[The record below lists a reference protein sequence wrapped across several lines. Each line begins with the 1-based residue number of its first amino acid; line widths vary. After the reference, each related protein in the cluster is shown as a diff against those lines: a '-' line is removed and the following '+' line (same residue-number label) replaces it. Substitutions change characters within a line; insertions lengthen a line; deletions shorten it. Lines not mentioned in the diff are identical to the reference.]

1 VAVAFT
7 VTTITIDPSGAFA
20 YEDAFQFLS
29 KRGTQNEFQTHL
41 SALPAELG
49 LVTRSWEPGRAVAG
63 KPFVIQIQDAHSNPE
78 AEQNIAGILR
88 YLEEKFPD
96 LTIGLEGAKGRLHP
110 EYFEFF
116 SEFPEANRAVVDD
129 LRQKGELNGVELYLW
144 DKFQNRPETSDQR
157 LVSEVSSLK
166 SQVRVEGVE
175 DAELYR
181 ENLKTFRDLL
191 FRRDEIGTLLNPL
204 RAQLEKESSKAL
216 NPDLRDFLKE
226 RERRKEGKFNMS
238 QASGDPDLVA
248 YIRYLKSQTLK
259 VLQIDLTD
267 TIEQLRFPNLIRVL
281 LTEEAQKGFDQE
293 AAKREWADVLDAL
306 RVSAKEKS
314 ELKFVKAL
322 ETYGREQGLLPEA
335 EGEQFSYPV
344 ERALY
349 PRKLLEGLMLFI
361 QKHPVDLKAYSH
373 FMKSWKVLVLRSE
386 VEITGLL
393 DEMASLEENILERS
407 AKTDTEKQFIERLN
421 DLSLLTKLLH
431 LELARPEYE
440 QALDRR
446 GDLEVLAK
454 NIPNIKPFIAQ
465 AYQFYATSTKRD
477 RAMLENALAFS
488 TGTHTSHLGT
498 RETRNQNESRVPS
511 PKSRVIVL
519 VTGGFHT
526 EGLEKL
532 LQEEGIGY
540 AVVSPRIRGV
550 DGGERYQKV
559 MTGANADLGPYF
571 KTKNPFS
578 TKQEAILFRQLLET
592 AAPALFEKYQN
603 SPDQVAAHVKQAV
616 AAHPVLSKV
625 LSAEPLRADQDKTL
639 RFQTRTSPL
648 NITSQNAAV
657 MPEALTGDSSFATF
671 VAYGQGIEPVVT
683 DITFGKADALTI
695 HAVLSSSEPQTANLS
710 DIIHVEYG
718 QLPAARSETR
728 EEAGKN
734 EAVTKTS
741 EESFDRVALEKNLQK
756 LVEMEKVQPVPKN
769 GQASKFDELV
779 ANLLDTVGE
788 YDPKKLSFLELKV
801 IANNLLAEAE
811 KDGRFDMK
819 RIRRLLTPILG
830 DSSDTVQDLLEQNTK
845 QVIVEKGVLDLST
858 EQKKPGDPRSE
869 MRIVGESTAEASV
882 FAPLAVFA
890 NALPEEILYQA
901 PKESF
906 IGEAQK
912 LNSIIEKTSENI
924 SRDLQKLLQKEADEL
939 KREIKIDLLLNRK
952 TRTINLIGGLLRRL
966 RTKGIQDP
974 KRKPSLDHIMN
985 QIKMYA
991 LQQLG
996 FSGSAEEELEF
1007 AENALND
1014 FVNDYEKRIQDLERK
1029 MEETERAAEAFAHL
1043 SLIDLKEAV
1052 KPGSFSKRAGI
1063 FNEIRK
1069 ALENNAVTDP
1079 KLRDALEG
1087 TRRIYLDYAAKDS
1100 MKMMAQQTVLKPAQA
1115 YFKSEESKKETLER
1129 MKKEKKNF
1137 AAIFY
1142 EDVLSKKSAGLYDQQ
1157 ELYRSKGLPGM
1168 VQDWEEYISIA
1179 HRLIAEL
1186 VSRHGKAKTFQIA
1199 MPEKSS
1205 GGVVLYISETM
1216 GVDKVEDIMTQFGS
1230 QIKAIVTT
1238 QANLSTHWVVALQQY
1253 PNPPPVLVISP
1264 DDENEKLFQKLSAGD
1279 EVIVSATLG
1288 EEGIQGYF
1296 LLHPGKKE
1304 IQGAIE
1310 KERGDQLMRIA
1321 EKGSAHIKD
1330 SNLNFFANTFVGETQ
1345 SVIESKAEGI
1355 GLTRSEVDKAITKM
1369 VEDIATTLALEI
1381 KSTQALQRAVQSL
1394 LEYLERAYHFES
1406 SDTSTV
1412 IKLLMD
1418 AIRELA
1424 KISSVPRNR
1433 RAAVKKIILSVQK
1446 KLEKYYNLKK
1456 VETSQ
1461 NDDWLVD
1468 FVLNFFDSK
1477 DHPELFNSNIATFG
1491 SYLEKLYSI
1500 EPVNHLEVDPSLVEL
1515 HNTIGRSTAILS
1527 RVPDR
1532 LKKSLDLFRLH
1543 LEQSYFAQLDNPS
1556 LVDKDQVFRTLD
1568 LWPDKNTDLFDVLFK
1583 VFGYAAEDWNAF
1595 TEEYS
1600 GFNFYRT
1607 PLGKEILTQQV
1618 AALIIVQEQLLKS
1631 RQGQTPRLKLMFPQI
1646 DGLADIEFIS
1656 NEILEQAEVVASQ
1669 VLKERGTQ
1677 EPKEMVS
1684 QIVETISYGA
1694 MVETPQ
1700 AVQELEKILNFQR
1713 HGKPF
1718 VKFISVGTNDLE
1730 MKLLEKFL
1738 LEQTGV
1744 SVHANRDYAWA
1755 QPWIERLDPNNV
1767 ELYLKIASTIADLN
1781 LRTGRNVGLSFCGEV
1796 ASHDKFILFS
1806 KFLKKRFGNHL
1817 TLTLSMSPNK
1827 IAHAKLVSR
1836 HIDSS
1841 FDFSFLE
1848 HLVGDADQRA
1858 SKKASDAF
1866 RKVSSILVVLEEWQS
1881 RYQKAGF
1888 DNAFYRLNID
1898 PVKGEGSFEEFNF
1911 LKRLIVKL
1919 LWQDESEELRAL
1931 RERLALDPKDEMT
1944 RDELERIIRHY
1955 RIKDFIGQKDQE
1967 LLESREE
1974 DLLLLR
1980 RFDFLKSI
1988 RDVFREYQKDKK
2000 LKQNILH
2007 PSFVNDFLKF
2017 YRRHYELLGQTVEW
2031 LPTDDEKTFQAFF
2044 KEYRE
2049 ATTSVF
2055 DDIVLMS
2062 RRLLLNQFPPKYTPY
2077 DLGERVQRAG
2087 FASDQIELVTTE
2099 GFTFRRNVGWG
2110 YGRDHELHIKNAV
2123 ELFTGRPELI
2133 FDVFALTVLYGVRIS
2148 EKTQQA
2154 ILQTKQQL
2162 DLLMERIRSGDPE
2175 VKDEST
2181 HLKNVFQEIFQ
2192 SKNPASYAL
2201 WRMHGLDVM
2210 DIFIPTYKTMRAF
2223 FEAGQRYS
2231 VDLQTMRALEI
2242 LDTLEGKGNFFFLI
2256 PKQVMHEVAEH
2267 ESMILTLRYAIFM
2280 DGIVRARIGS
2290 GASERSIRELV
2301 KETLYPV
2308 GIDSKTLDDIV
2319 WLLMSQREISKR
2331 DLLSQEQID
2340 SLWGRF
2346 SANPGLT
2353 KERWTLLYLMTF
2365 SIRASLAEP
2374 EKMPLLIRLGQQ
2386 SPLLY
2391 ITQLFTQGYVM
2402 QRSMQTPNALDSLD
2416 LFRTLHEKRLDE
2428 VAWKWLEHRNSGEL
2442 FEKYLE
2448 QTSQGNIPDL
2458 KTQIAKMLG
2467 IQEKKQDEKIF
2478 TSIFEKCIRLISY
2491 SYIRALDIQ
2500 EIVTTL
2506 VFYIHLQLLKEN
2518 KVADTVLTLFRKL
2531 PDNAREGY
2539 EILMGYPEYKP
2550 ELVPIF
2556 SRVLYENGFIL
2567 EEAVPHFGDEG
2578 AVIRFMGYFRHE
2590 RGDELAVET
2599 KVKKIQEDLQKI
2611 YHSQGSGRTD
2621 FFASLFGVRH
2631 RPFDNTKRLYGNK
2644 LKLHKDY
2651 ENWQGVETV
2660 VRFLSPSEL
2669 FEDIPFKQEKIG
2681 RHSDVLI
2688 VETSDREGLLAAI
2701 STILYEKGD
2710 GVGIKDFI
2718 FDDVKATSPRGI
2730 FLVDKDGNALDK
2742 ELKEKLSAYLEKKLA
2757 EHSDKPEAAPSRL
2770 ARVLTSPGETGL
2782 IVVEETQSGAES
2794 VLSAPD
2800 ATAEESEDVVIGEK
2814 TEEAPSVEAAEEEK
2828 IILETFYEIRG
2839 TSLHAR
2845 PATILVKLAE
2855 RYSGLSPR
2863 LKTKDQDVSM
2873 NSIMQL
2879 LMTESVRGSGVSIYV
2894 SIPKD
2899 SETGEKEAK
2908 EFFRTLN
2915 LEKNDS
2921 GYLFGDEELG
2931 SGDDKGFLKFIK
2943 EVRRSELRDGEKL
2956 SLEQV
2961 IVAGKVDGIAQV
2973 DSRKTLLFTAGSA
2986 QSPKTFQSDFNN
2998 VFDVSKN
3005 QIEALRERW
3014 ILLVKSDQTSIVFES
3029 HVLLLSAIKEAVV
3042 PNLEKNMDL
3051 KQALLETGKKFSE
3064 MFQKTA
3070 IADLQDK
3077 AIDVVDITF
3086 RLLRNLSGEKTES
3099 HAYQDKIVVTK
3110 TLYPSD
3116 FPERYLGAKAIVV
3129 VSPDGKIENHNR
3141 ALAKNLGVPLVTIS
3155 EESFGRIIG
3164 GAELSLDTDAKELAV
3179 IRSESRASQG
3189 GLRAGIARL
3198 VRSIKIIF
3206 WTELALLPPTLWA
3219 YPYLLESFKQRL
3231 ADMSP
3236 KEDPPAEVSQVG
3248 NNFRSAPEYFE
3259 VASPASPKAQTPAV
3273 AKGSKDIEHSL
3284 RQVLS
3289 SMDNDQNYRIF
3300 KNLFG
3305 YDPSI
3310 SIEKKIE
3317 FLSNIT
3323 PEDLLQQFS
3332 KKSGVPKGTF
3342 IQAARENDIPLEML
3356 LTVILRET
3364 SNFDAQAISPNK
3376 GRDSYPDIGICQI
3389 NLKTAFSKNF
3399 LDEALRRN
3407 LFRTSK
3413 KGFNLY
3419 SKKDRDEMTRLLLD
3433 PEINIRYEALIFSG
3447 HSAEVTRKIQ
3457 ELVEDFGAEGFL
3469 GLGAQFARSPEWVKF
3484 LFAANNIG
3492 PTGVVKKV
3500 QARLASGGKTN
3511 AFNQFFP
3518 EARYVPPAANYYRLM
3533 RILNRNNPAQFAYH
3547 SQMRGEM
3554 RAGAEK
3560 SNILRSETRLSETHQ
3575 NDPEQLL
3582 AKVYTDQSRRWGTT
3596 DFTPILPSRYFP
3608 EDINHSGF
3616 PDNYQEREKFYQIV
3630 SSMLE
3635 RVEDKTA
3642 PKDKTAN
3649 KDRTVLVDFL
3659 VDPEGYVDIV
3669 VAAANEHEIVFGEAV
3684 QKAIGEAI
3692 ESMQPSDQAPLV
3704 VSHPYL
3710 HSNYRNSK
3718 GAKVYASLFTLEFK
3732 TLKALSEKEQQR
3744 IRRAIWD
3751 AVQQKRQQEEYK
3763 RKNHGREE
3771 LMPVKDDPEA
3781 RAREDLNRR
3790 LLVEENRKESI
3801 RNLVAKSL
3809 AGLPSEHMAAS
3820 TVGEDRLWRLTDDL
3834 SELVKK
3840 SAQEKGDPQSKIYNV
3855 SDIVPGISSVA
3866 DHTELLIAVKSAPDT
3881 EQIVD
3886 AWLKEQGIEILRQY
3900 SRMIR
3905 YAHSGDRRPKIPNI
3919 QYVYL
3924 EIRSNGKAL
3933 EKEAGNDLVEKARQ
3947 VLRAEVRTLDEI
3959 KEGFLEEAQKEET
3972 FYDDG
3977 LAGVLRILQGPSE
3990 SILTQETFDQLLA
4003 LLPQTDSWAIRTRI
4017 VEMLHFIAER
4027 NPEELGDVEEKI
4039 AKALNEVFAR
4049 EKAKQ
4054 AEQSDMMKGFLF
4066 SAMGVSSAVS
4076 EGLQRIQKERFE
4088 KHPRSEM
4095 RNVVEEVAQK
4105 ILGLEPNFKG
4115 YPSDRSPELGN
4126 ADQSIMKNR
4135 SLIHEIADY
4144 IMHPN
4149 DKTSRIYKLMEK
4161 SGVQD
4166 DRGMQYEILAKAQD
4180 LLHQEVETFDFK
4192 RILTAISTMQDVYR
4206 KENVVKGKAQV
4217 LGVLVELEID
4227 LGQAGAKNPMV
4238 VKEKNPQN
4246 SQKALEL
4253 SFMGTEKLVI
4263 ERALSEKLNRSEA
4276 REEPSEKDHTQVATN
4291 VIAAMIRDSFLTN
4304 ESSLL
4309 HLARIPDLKADIFY
4323 GKFEDQIEKVI
4334 AEYLNGD
4341 SMMFSQEA
4349 EEFLKMAKERSA
4361 AYERQAR
4368 EFFRKIGFFSAT
4380 DTTDIIK
4387 LKPAG
4392 TLAELQNQRKI
4403 LAIKKGFGGAW
4414 LGLAVFITSVV
4425 TASVHDVTLS
4435 LLLGLPPFVFWLIY
4449 QAIQARAE
4457 KKAYQKIEDENYRLK
4472 DEVERSIRIREQT
4485 ATSII
4490 IMDSHGNI
4498 EYVNPA
4504 FTMLTGYEFGQVKG
4518 NHVSIL
4524 KPNSNDR
4531 NFYRN
4536 LWATVARSGEW
4547 KGELYHK
4554 KKDGNIYLASVTI
4567 AEIRDEETRLVGYV
4581 MEEQDITARKELEER
4596 LKKELQELEKT
4607 QRDLAEARKSAAVAR
4622 LAEGMAH
4629 NFQNRL
4635 AQMQGQLD
4643 EVKKASTKQQRL
4655 DEKEIAA
4662 LTITIDHIADEIRK
4676 TSGIVD
4682 DILRFSQPLS
4692 DSAEILDIHS
4702 VIQTVIEQRKL
4713 HERQGIRIV
4722 ENYSAEP
4729 LWVRSDRTSLERAF
4743 SEILLNAEQATEK
4756 GGTISISTRKID
4768 ARRFSVTIQDTGKG
4782 IEEKDKTEVFHAFW
4796 TTEPAKRRGLGLWI
4810 AGTIATRH
4818 GGKIHLTSKPGEGT
4832 SVETVLP
4839 IPPPVMASDIVAR
4852 QALKLQTEIF
4862 AQALHK
4868 FRNAVTGGM
4877 GYALMIEGFEDLGNE
4892 FNERFFSEPGSSKGI
4907 RSLGIIKKIDKL
4919 HRDLVKNVEKGDLPA
4934 LKELVRQIE
4943 AELVAASKYMKD
4955 FIPRFK
4961 ERAGLYEVKSDD
4973 IRLMEG
4979 AFDSAFKLIVLLEN
4993 YGLVMD
4999 LHGPSS
5005 SGLGMTEVWISKE
5018 VEEIV
5023 ELFKITNWYV
5033 HHSGEKK
5040 DFAIET
5046 DQIDKNLEII
5056 TDIYALRCFV
5066 WSVLRY
5072 GLDIPGW
5079 IAQDV
5084 QSLIDR
5090 LPSDHEAQKSL
5101 GEVYRILRTTNPD
5114 IREAV
5119 QDLDHARSLLDAKPA
5134 PADQDVLTQ
5143 DVQRIRE
5150 KLAIFLVTQRKAT
5163 FFSSMENGKA
5173 VLKVATT
5180 YAGLSKKDLEK
5191 KLTPNGNEIEN
5202 IFYLSE
5208 TPEPLSAS
5216 YELLRQLGGKLSI
5229 SPETVSPG
5237 KKEALFIAALPTRE
5251 NQPKQSLD
5259 YEIAQ
5264 PQAQVAVSKKAKISL
5279 SKEVL
5284 SGAVVRKIERW
5295 MVVDDEEMNRGLF
5308 GNIFAHVLEHE
5319 RPKKLTQEEF
5329 ESFRKTI
5336 GLDGIDTTGVE
5347 AVVDSVDLS
5356 RYVLLV
5362 PSAVKAVQ
5370 IVKKNP
5376 GIVDGYSMDFT
5387 MPEKN
5392 GDEGAR
5398 EIREITRQNGHD
5410 PIIMMVTGY
5419 GSGFANVVKLQE
5431 EGTIDYALGK
5441 PLPGIE
5447 EIRAKVEELKKIPL
5461 RQLDG
5466 TPRRS
5471 EMRKASQAEINKMIE
5486 GLGLQEAAEL
5496 SPFVFAWKKRL
5507 FADVHPGNGAAHE
5520 AELSNMK
5527 LDLDRQKA
5535 LPWQDFK
5542 RYLIA
5547 QAQELE
5553 EAGFS
5558 GITDRI
5564 EVEIRAALKNAKEDP
5579 RIAGIKNDGEKAKQ
5593 IVIRAK
5599 TILSGQFQRS
5609 VWYQYARE
5617 SQNAKAGKI
5626 FGKDDLLIRD
5636 MPTVAQIPFIVLTSD
5651 QQIHW
5656 EVLKFFQNKDYFDPT
5671 LWDFPQDYYYD
5682 NTTHFTIEEL
5692 AAKFTFDPKTKKLI
5706 PRLKQATFDLGTK
5719 ETEPADR
5726 SEMRAFEKTGEP
5738 LKPTQTFKGELLD
5751 APSAAPLPVDPEILR
5766 TIDVTA
5772 AELANIYSENGT
5784 GFYAKELSPT
5794 QIRAWIADQLLRP
5807 IRVMVREQLGSI
5819 SNEKLAPILQNL
5831 KQFALS
5837 GQIDESNKFISG
5849 PEFHVNITDLLPGQW
5864 DILKSHLTFIL
5875 DAIVVFNGK
5884 IVISMDGDEKA
5895 AQEKEAELR
5904 ELARADGVELGKDQ
5918 LKIVSVRD
5926 SKSFPLLTEGKPA
5939 DAIMARKEEKLGPRN
5954 HARARSYWVTDDAND
5969 MKALS
5974 ASILTAL
5981 LYSLSDK
5988 NAFNPGT
5995 QHSNGHKTLLEAAL
6009 NAIQGYQQIRTAA

>member
-1 VAVAFT
+1 MAVVFT

-20 YEDAFQFLS
+20 YADAFQFLS
-29 KRGTQNEFQTHL
+29 ERGTQNEFQTHL

-144 DKFQNRPETSDQR
+144 DKLNGGLEARDSGLEIATNQNEPQDMRYES
-157 LVSEVSSLK
+157 
-166 SQVRVEGVE
+166 RVEGVE

-431 LELARPEYE
+431 LELARPEYD

-477 RAMLENALAFS
+477 RAILENALAFS

-559 MTGANADLGPYF
+559 MTGANADLGAYF

-592 AAPALFEKYQN
+592 AAPALFETYRA
-603 SPDQVAAHVKQAV
+603 SPSEIAHQVKGAI

-639 RFQTRTSPL
+639 RFQTRASPL

-718 QLPAARSETR
+718 QLPAVRSETR
-728 EEAGKN
+728 GGPGKN
-734 EAVTKTS
+734 KAVTKTS
-741 EESFDRVALEKNLQK
+741 EESFDRAALEKNLQK

-830 DSSDTVQDLLEQNTK
+830 DSSDTVQDLLEQNTT

-1238 QANLSTHWVVALQQY
+1238 QANLSTHWVVVLQQY

-1406 SDTSTV
+1406 SDTSAV

-1527 RVPDR
+1527 KVPDR

-1568 LWPDKNTDLFDVLFK
+1568 LWPDKNTDLFDALFK

-1866 RKVSSILVVLEEWQS
+1866 KKVSSILVVLEEWQS

-2845 PATILVKLAE
+2845 PATILVKLVE

-2943 EVRRSELRDGEKL
+2943 EVRRSELRVSSPGKAFWTAALLGL
-2956 SLEQV
+2956 S
-2961 IVAGKVDGIAQV
+2961 A
-2973 DSRKTLLFTAGSA
+2973 LLKPSEALADRSGLGGAGSPTA
-2986 QSPKTFQSDFNN
+2986 M
-2998 VFDVSKN
+2998 VSVNMVTQQK
-3005 QIEALRERW
+3005 IREL
-3014 ILLVKSDQTSIVFES
+3014 IQKGKDI
-3029 HVLLLSAIKEAVV
+3029 
-3042 PNLEKNMDL
+3042 PGL
-3051 KQALLETGKKFSE
+3051 KQAALAKEKENKAKSLDYRIRKTSLDLWRLIENIYGELPQLEK
-3064 MFQKTA
+3064 MA
-3070 IADLQDK
+3070 MLNRALY
-3077 AIDVVDITF
+3077 IDGI
-3086 RLLRNLSGEKTES
+3086 ES
-3099 HAYQDKIVVTK
+3099 HFTFEIQRNREGSPIAVGIGSGQNEVRTLDGAIKRMVTVPSNKVSTLDRRIREKESAYFAQAMGLSRGALDRLIREAGKEGPMHLGYVAAQQIVRNNDLDLFFILRYVNEVRERLATDGKSLVSINKVDFWQKYYYTRALDSKRAVRAKNIEKLLASYYVSTDKPGITAAKIVVK
-3110 TLYPSD
+3110 PLSD
-3116 FPERYLGAKAIVV
+3116 
-3129 VSPDGKIENHNR
+3129 
-3141 ALAKNLGVPLVTIS
+3141 S
-3155 EESFGRIIG
+3155 EL
-3164 GAELSLDTDAKELAV
+3164 ELDMAKELDELRKEFAADNLEMGRGAEKEEDFLDKVQDVARHIGHGARMVPENQKMQKDLSVFGFLAFGV
-3179 IRSESRASQG
+3179 IGASVGNRILGQPRRGPKRGSGHRGGRSE
-3189 GLRAGIARL
+3189 
-3198 VRSIKIIF
+3198 
-3206 WTELALLPPTLWA
+3206 
-3219 YPYLLESFKQRL
+3219 
-3231 ADMSP
+3231 
-3236 KEDPPAEVSQVG
+3236 
-3248 NNFRSAPEYFE
+3248 
-3259 VASPASPKAQTPAV
+3259 
-3273 AKGSKDIEHSL
+3273 
-3284 RQVLS
+3284 
-3289 SMDNDQNYRIF
+3289 
-3300 KNLFG
+3300 
-3305 YDPSI
+3305 
-3310 SIEKKIE
+3310 
-3317 FLSNIT
+3317 
-3323 PEDLLQQFS
+3323 
-3332 KKSGVPKGTF
+3332 
-3342 IQAARENDIPLEML
+3342 
-3356 LTVILRET
+3356 
-3364 SNFDAQAISPNK
+3364 
-3376 GRDSYPDIGICQI
+3376 
-3389 NLKTAFSKNF
+3389 
-3399 LDEALRRN
+3399 
-3407 LFRTSK
+3407 
-3413 KGFNLY
+3413 
-3419 SKKDRDEMTRLLLD
+3419 
-3433 PEINIRYEALIFSG
+3433 
-3447 HSAEVTRKIQ
+3447 
-3457 ELVEDFGAEGFL
+3457 
-3469 GLGAQFARSPEWVKF
+3469 
-3484 LFAANNIG
+3484 
-3492 PTGVVKKV
+3492 
-3500 QARLASGGKTN
+3500 
-3511 AFNQFFP
+3511 
-3518 EARYVPPAANYYRLM
+3518 
-3533 RILNRNNPAQFAYH
+3533 
-3547 SQMRGEM
+3547 MRGE
-3554 RAGAEK
+3554 AGSTEA
-3560 SNILRSETRLSETHQ
+3560 HQ

-3582 AKVYTDQSRRWGTT
+3582 ARVYTDQSRAWGTT
-3596 DFTPILPSRYFP
+3596 DFTPILPSRHFP

-3616 PDNYQEREKFYQIV
+3616 PDNYQERKKFYQVV

-3659 VDPEGYVDIV
+3659 AGPGGYVDIV

-3684 QKAIGEAI
+3684 QKAIGEVVQN
-3692 ESMQPSDQAPLV
+3692 MQSSDQASSIVL
-3704 VSHPYL
+3704 HPYL
-3710 HSNYRNSK
+3710 HSHYRNSK
-3718 GAKVYASLFTLEFK
+3718 GTKVYASVFTLESK

-3744 IRRAIWD
+3744 IRRAIWN
-3751 AVQQKRQQEEYK
+3751 AIHQKRQQEEYK

-3771 LMPVKDDPEA
+3771 LIPAKDDPEA
-3781 RAREDLNRR
+3781 RAREGLNRR
-3790 LLVEENRKESI
+3790 LLSEENRKEGV
-3801 RNLVAKSL
+3801 RNLVMRSL

-3820 TVGEDRLWRLTDDL
+3820 TVGEERLWRLTDDL
-3834 SELVKK
+3834 SELVEK
-3840 SAQEKGDPQSKIYNV
+3840 SIREKGDPQFKIYNV
-3855 SDIVPGISSVA
+3855 SDIVPAISTAA
-3866 DHTELLIAVKSAPDT
+3866 DHTELLIAVKNAPDT
-3881 EQIVD
+3881 DQIVD

-3900 SRMIR
+3900 SRMIQF
-3905 YAHSGDRRPKIPNI
+3905 AHPSVRRPEIPNI

-3933 EKEAGNDLVEKARQ
+3933 EKEAGDGLIEAAGR
-3947 VLRAEVRTLDEI
+3947 VLRAEMRTEEEKKIIRD
-3959 KEGFLEEAQKEET
+3959 FLEKIQDPATYEQAKVIFEKNTQLLSNQEVLEQLLILLASSSWETRQQIAVTIFAMMKENPHE
-3972 FYDDG
+3972 
-3977 LAGVLRILQGPSE
+3977 LAAIDNLERIMGVLGKLYQRG
-3990 SILTQETFDQLLA
+3990 
-4003 LLPQTDSWAIRTRI
+4003 
-4017 VEMLHFIAER
+4017 
-4027 NPEELGDVEEKI
+4027 
-4039 AKALNEVFAR
+4039 
-4049 EKAKQ
+4049 Q
-4054 AEQSDMMKGFLF
+4054 AET
-4066 SAMGVSSAVS
+4066 AVISSVVTQFISIANFIS
-4076 EGLQRIQKERFE
+4076 EHGGDTA
-4088 KHPRSEM
+4088 RSEM
-4095 RNVVEEVAQK
+4095 RDVAEETSRS
-4105 ILGLEPNFKG
+4105 ILALEPDLG
-4115 YPSDRSPELGN
+4115 RYPGDRSPELGN

-4227 LGQAGAKNPMV
+4227 LGQAGTKNPLTIR
-4238 VKEKNPQN
+4238 EKSMQDG
-4246 SQKALEL
+4246 QKALEL
-4253 SFMGTEKLVI
+4253 YFSGIEKNAI
-4263 ERALSEKLNRSEA
+4263 QRALSEKLNRSEA
-4276 REEPSEKDHTQVATN
+4276 RGKEEILRGIEQHKNDLTILGGSDALREIDRFRINIQKWSLDALFQEYLKVIRSFRGGIYLARSPVEFIQDTRSFEGDLIDTKSFLIRTYLGMMENEAQRASWKNENLAPLLSDTKDLLILWAIKSGMENPVFRLEINRLFFDFLKQNIPKIERPIEKIPAGRVKKIFILGHKGHGREKLGEELILYSHFIPLLLKKFPHAKIAFAVDYPNQFSSNNFKGKIFPVVDEQYQADRQEPLEPQDGVLDFFSVPDGIIKDAVNYKAEGLTAWLIENKYDLVFDFTIGSRGLERLLSKIYEERKAREDADTLPMVFSHMDVALTPSGNDFSGTESDHSPVLFLNENGIQKVEGTQSLGKMITKGSRKGQRPVYWEMVLRMHRALGLLPDGLDLQTLELDSSRLDEAEKGWLWETLRNMIVKKGKSAEDAGQALLGNKKFIYVNTFAQTNPHLVDAKTWIEVLSRILEMEDVFLIFSSGGFKDQEDQFQHFIFQQVFQVLEQEFPNKRGFILRTPDNLSVGKVQDLMMAMDLVITPDTGFSHLATATN
-4291 VIAAMIRDSFLTN
+4291 V
-4304 ESSLL
+4304 
-4309 HLARIPDLKADIFY
+4309 P
-4323 GKFEDQIEKVI
+4323 QIEFLPMLRTNSHWATYRENSFIV
-4334 AEYLNGD
+4334 D
-4341 SMMFSQEA
+4341 SDFFNYGPLEPAFDRIQRFASHALSQNISPRRHNIW
-4349 EEFLKMAKERSA
+4349 KPSA
-4361 AYERQAR
+4361 
-4368 EFFRKIGFFSAT
+4368 AT
-4380 DTTDIIK
+4380 DTSPGLTIQNKSQPILPWKFRKVLVVDDDKSNRLFAIIK
-4387 LKPAG
+4387 M
-4392 TLAELQNQRKI
+4392 
-4403 LAIKKGFGGAW
+4403 KK
-4414 LGLAVFITSVV
+4414 LGL
-4425 TASVHDVTLS
+4425 
-4435 LLLGLPPFVFWLIY
+4435 
-4449 QAIQARAE
+4449 
-4457 KKAYQKIEDENYRLK
+4457 
-4472 DEVERSIRIREQT
+4472 
-4485 ATSII
+4485 
-4490 IMDSHGNI
+4490 
-4498 EYVNPA
+4498 
-4504 FTMLTGYEFGQVKG
+4504 QV
-4518 NHVSIL
+4518 
-4524 KPNSNDR
+4524 DQ
-4531 NFYRN
+4531 F
-4536 LWATVARSGEW
+4536 
-4547 KGELYHK
+4547 
-4554 KKDGNIYLASVTI
+4554 
-4567 AEIRDEETRLVGYV
+4567 
-4581 MEEQDITARKELEER
+4581 LE
-4596 LKKELQELEKT
+4596 
-4607 QRDLAEARKSAAVAR
+4607 AA
-4622 LAEGMAH
+4622 
-4629 NFQNRL
+4629 
-4635 AQMQGQLD
+4635 
-4643 EVKKASTKQQRL
+4643 
-4655 DEKEIAA
+4655 
-4662 LTITIDHIADEIRK
+4662 
-4676 TSGIVD
+4676 
-4682 DILRFSQPLS
+4682 
-4692 DSAEILDIHS
+4692 
-4702 VIQTVIEQRKL
+4702 
-4713 HERQGIRIV
+4713 
-4722 ENYSAEP
+4722 
-4729 LWVRSDRTSLERAF
+4729 
-4743 SEILLNAEQATEK
+4743 NAEE
-4756 GGTISISTRKID
+4756 
-4768 ARRFSVTIQDTGKG
+4768 
-4782 IEEKDKTEVFHAFW
+4782 
-4796 TTEPAKRRGLGLWI
+4796 
-4810 AGTIATRH
+4810 
-4818 GGKIHLTSKPGEGT
+4818 
-4832 SVETVLP
+4832 
-4839 IPPPVMASDIVAR
+4839 
-4852 QALKLQTEIF
+4852 ALKLYRE
-4862 AQALHK
+4862 
-4868 FRNAVTGGM
+4868 N
-4877 GYALMIEGFEDLGNE
+4877 ED
-4892 FNERFFSEPGSSKGI
+4892 I
-4907 RSLGIIKKIDKL
+4907 
-4919 HRDLVKNVEKGDLPA
+4919 DLVLT
-4934 LKELVRQIE
+4934 
-4943 AELVAASKYMKD
+4943 
-4955 FIPRFK
+4955 
-4961 ERAGLYEVKSDD
+4961 D
-4973 IRLMEG
+4973 IRMPG
-4979 AFDSAFKLIVLLEN
+4979 KWGD
-4993 YGLVMD
+4993 
-4999 LHGPSS
+4999 
-5005 SGLGMTEVWISKE
+5005 
-5018 VEEIV
+5018 
-5023 ELFKITNWYV
+5023 
-5033 HHSGEKK
+5033 
-5040 DFAIET
+5040 DFA
-5046 DQIDKNLEII
+5046 
-5056 TDIYALRCFV
+5056 
-5066 WSVLRY
+5066 
-5072 GLDIPGW
+5072 
-5079 IAQDV
+5079 
-5084 QSLIDR
+5084 
-5090 LPSDHEAQKSL
+5090 
-5101 GEVYRILRTTNPD
+5101 
-5114 IREAV
+5114 
-5119 QDLDHARSLLDAKPA
+5119 
-5134 PADQDVLTQ
+5134 
-5143 DVQRIRE
+5143 
-5150 KLAIFLVTQRKAT
+5150 
-5163 FFSSMENGKA
+5163 
-5173 VLKVATT
+5173 
-5180 YAGLSKKDLEK
+5180 
-5191 KLTPNGNEIEN
+5191 
-5202 IFYLSE
+5202 
-5208 TPEPLSAS
+5208 
-5216 YELLRQLGGKLSI
+5216 
-5229 SPETVSPG
+5229 
-5237 KKEALFIAALPTRE
+5237 KEAYQIRPDVPFLFMSGGSVPFVRENRIEMVVVGLIFGALPTKPFTAEELAIGLIDVMTRL
-5251 NQPKQSLD
+5251 S
-5259 YEIAQ
+5259 I
-5264 PQAQVAVSKKAKISL
+5264 KKA
-5279 SKEVL
+5279 E
-5284 SGAVVRKIERW
+5284 
-5295 MVVDDEEMNRGLF
+5295 
-5308 GNIFAHVLEHE
+5308 
-5319 RPKKLTQEEF
+5319 
-5329 ESFRKTI
+5329 KT
-5336 GLDGIDTTGVE
+5336 
-5347 AVVDSVDLS
+5347 
-5356 RYVLLV
+5356 
-5362 PSAVKAVQ
+5362 
-5370 IVKKNP
+5370 
-5376 GIVDGYSMDFT
+5376 
-5387 MPEKN
+5387 EK
-5392 GDEGAR
+5392 
-5398 EIREITRQNGHD
+5398 
-5410 PIIMMVTGY
+5410 
-5419 GSGFANVVKLQE
+5419 E
-5431 EGTIDYALGK
+5431 EG
-5441 PLPGIE
+5441 PP
-5447 EIRAKVEELKKIPL
+5447 
-5461 RQLDG
+5461 
-5466 TPRRS
+5466 RS

-5542 RYLIA
+5542 RYLIT

-5636 MPTVAQIPFIVLTSD
+5636 MPTVAQIPFIVLTPD

-5692 AAKFTFDPKTKKLI
+5692 AAKFTIDPKTKKLI

-5726 SEMRAFEKTGEP
+5726 SEMRALEKTGEP

-5766 TIDVTA
+5766 AIDATA
-5772 AELANIYSENGT
+5772 AELANIYSENGL
-5784 GFYAKELSPT
+5784 GLHAAGLSPT

-5807 IRVMVREQLGSI
+5807 IKVMVREQLGSI
-5819 SNEKLAPILQNL
+5819 SNEKLAAILRNL